1 MKNIAQVAASHIDLR
16 MCSTEVRDEGQ
27 YICSFGEGGVQAF
40 KLIYPFFFFFF
51 RRFLLVMRSHPHH
64 EGF

>member
-40 KLIYPFFFFFF
+40 KLIYPSFFFFF
-51 RRFLLVMRSHPHH
+51 L
-64 EGF
+64 EGFF